1 MLEGDIDKLF
11 TNAEFRKFI
20 DPLQQECML
29 IDLTHQ
35 FINRAVV
42 KGYKNYHEKENRI
55 FMPASLTYDN
65 EKNNRKSS

>member
-42 KGYKNYHEKENRI
+42 KGSKNHQDKEN
-55 FMPASLTYDN
+55 
-65 EKNNRKSS
+65 KVNNFFT